1 MKFAILITVFNRKEK
16 TLKCLD
22 SVMDSLM
29 LATIKPD
36 ISVFLTDDG
45 STDGTSMAIREKM
58 YPFPINIL
66 QGDGSLYWNGGMIKS
81 WKAAIDSGE
90 EFDGFLWLN
99 NDTEIL
105 PGFWDELQ
113 EADKYCHSKYGK
125 GGIYVGST
133 YGNDNANLN
142 PNPDLN
148 ENVTLRYENQNVNA
162 NPNLNEDVTLRYE
175 NQNVNANPNLNENER
190 HLTYGGFNFVSKITL
205 KDEFVVPN
213 GDFQEC
219 QCAHGNL
226 TYISNDVVE
235 ELGIFTD
242 EYIHSGGDHDYTYRA
257 YKKGFHLIVLP
268 SYVGI
273 CENDHPKDGYDAF
286 LKMTLKERIASLR
299 SPIGFNMH
307 NTLVFQRR
315 CFPYRYPFVWL
326 TCWLKILFPRFYWKT
341 YQWLRK

>member
-1 MKFAILITVFNRKEK
+1 MKCVILITVYNRKEK

-22 SVMDSLM
+22 SVKDSLM
-29 LATIKPD
+29 QATLKPD

-45 STDGTSMAIREKM
+45 STDGTAVAIQEKR

-66 QGDGSLYWNGGMIKS
+66 QGDGSLYWNGGMINS

-90 EFDGFLWLN
+90 EFDGVLWLN
-99 NDTEIL
+99 NDTKIL

-113 EADKYCHSKYGK
+113 EADRYCHSKYGK

-133 YGNDNANLN
+133 YGNNNDNLN
-142 PNPDLN
+142 H
-148 ENVTLRYENQNVNA
+148 
-162 NPNLNEDVTLRYE
+162 NLNKDK
-175 NQNVNANPNLNENER
+175 R
-190 HLTYGGFNFVSKITL
+190 HLTYGGFNFVSKLTL

-226 TYISNDVVE
+226 TYISNDVMRKM
-235 ELGIFTD
+235 GIFTE

-268 SYVGI
+268 SFVGI
-273 CENDHPKDGYDAF
+273 CENDHPKDSYKSIF
-286 LKMTLKERIASLR
+286 KMTLKERIAAMK

-326 TCWLKILFPRFYWKT
+326 TCWLKVLFPRLSWKT